1 MSEVSEQVILETVAK
16 IDAAS
21 SVESTMNGDSVL
33 SEKLVDAAWR
43 LFQEVFPT
51 KYDTDEEHDTDP
63 RYVEVYARS
72 AELAAEWLDEIS
84 PRASQYRENARRIR
98 AAGLGAPPSSS
109 TAASAARCSG

>member
-21 SVESTMNGDSVL
+21 SVETSLNGGRESVL
-33 SEKLVDAAWR
+33 SEKLVDTAWL

-51 KYDTDEEHDTDP
+51 KYDTDEEHDADP

-84 PRASQYRENARRIR
+84 PRASQFRETARRIR
-98 AAGLGAPPSSS
+98 AAGTTDVPSPFLE
-109 TAASAARCSG
+109 AGRA